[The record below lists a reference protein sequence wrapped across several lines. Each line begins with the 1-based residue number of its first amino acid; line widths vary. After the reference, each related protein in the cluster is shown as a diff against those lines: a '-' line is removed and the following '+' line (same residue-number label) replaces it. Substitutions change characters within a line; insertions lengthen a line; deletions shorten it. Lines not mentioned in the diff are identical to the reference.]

1 LRPQAENRHLVTWRG
16 GGYLTINQVRL
27 TMSRAVL
34 MFGVVIGVAYP
45 VNAQEATE
53 SPSQGASV
61 PLTPA
66 ATDTPILPE
75 VDIQARFDS
84 FQRDFAKDFGVKLR
98 KDRRG
103 SGDDAVVK
111 ARKDFAKRLEGSGL
125 YRWYQRA
132 EGVYNRFEGLYNRL
146 ENSTRWATSGLD
158 VDTDME
164 AALDGRLGL
173 TVQREVKGFNVGVDV
188 DDAMAGRLG
197 LSVGGTVKGY
207 RISFDVSDLVEV
219 GKVGFRLKRMVN

>member
-1 LRPQAENRHLVTWRG
+1 MGRTGNHLQCSPIRPTMCRIVLVFGLVT
-16 GGYLTINQVRL
+16 
-27 TMSRAVL
+27 
-34 MFGVVIGVAYP
+34 GVAYP
-45 VNAQEATE
+45 IKAQEATE
-53 SPSQGASV
+53 SPSQGSGV
-61 PLTPA
+61 PLAPA
-66 ATDTPILPE
+66 ASDTQILPE

-98 KDRRG
+98 KDPRSSR
-103 SGDDAVVK
+103 DDPVVK
-111 ARKDFAKRLEGSGL
+111 AKKDFAKRFEGSGL

-146 ENSTRWATSGLD
+146 ENSTRWATGGLD
-158 VDTDME
+158 VDTDTG

-173 TVQREVKGFNVGVDV
+173 RVHRDVKGFNVGVDV

-197 LSVGGTVKGY
+197 LSVGGTLKGY

>member
-1 LRPQAENRHLVTWRG
+1 MKFSPVRPTMWVILAFGLVAG
-16 GGYLTINQVRL
+16 
-27 TMSRAVL
+27 M
-34 MFGVVIGVAYP
+34 AYP
-45 VNAQEATE
+45 VSAQESE
-53 SPSQGASV
+53 SPSPEVGA
-61 PLTPA
+61 PLAPA
-66 ATDTPILPE
+66 ATETPILPE

-98 KDRRG
+98 KDRR
-103 SGDDAVVK
+103 SRSDDAVAK
-111 ARKDFAKRLEGSGL
+111 AQKDFVKRFEGSGL
-125 YRWYQRA
+125 YRWYQRM
-132 EGVYNRFEGLYNRL
+132 EGFYNRFEGLYDRI
-146 ENSTRWATSGLD
+146 ENSTSWATAGLD

-173 TVQREVKGFNVGVDV
+173 RVQREVKGFNVGVDV
-188 DDAMAGRLG
+188 DDALAGRLG

>member
-1 LRPQAENRHLVTWRG
+1 MTWR
-16 GGYLTINQVRL
+16 I
-27 TMSRAVL
+27 VL
-34 MFGVVIGVAYP
+34 VFGLATGVAYP
-45 VNAQEATE
+45 AKAQEATE
-53 SPSQGASV
+53 SPSPEIGA
-61 PLTPA
+61 PLAPGE
-66 ATDTPILPE
+66 TDTQILPE

-84 FQRDFAKDFGVKLR
+84 FQREFAKDFGVKLR
-98 KDRRG
+98 KDRR
-103 SGDDAVVK
+103 SSSDDAIVK
-111 ARKDFAKRLEGSGL
+111 AREDFLKRFEGSGL

-132 EGVYNRFEGLYNRL
+132 EGVYNRFEGLYKRI
-146 ENSTRWATSGLD
+146 ERSTNWATGGLD

-173 TVQREVKGFNVGVDV
+173 TVQRGVKGFNVGVDV

-197 LSVGGTVKGY
+197 LSVGGTLKGY

>member
-1 LRPQAENRHLVTWRG
+1 MS
-16 GGYLTINQVRL
+16 YDQVRL
-27 TMSRAVL
+27 TAGRIGLA
-34 MFGVVIGVAYP
+34 FGLLTVAAYP
-45 VNAQEATE
+45 VKAQGTSE
-53 SPSQGASV
+53 SPSTEIGA
-61 PLTPA
+61 PLA
-66 ATDTPILPE
+66 DGETDTSTLPD

-98 KDRRG
+98 KDRRR
-103 SGDDAVVK
+103 SDDDAIVK
-111 ARKDFAKRLEGSGL
+111 ARRDFVKRFEGSGL

-132 EGVYNRFEGLYNRL
+132 EGVYNRFEGLYKRI
-146 ENSTRWATSGLD
+146 ERSTNWATGGLD

-197 LSVGGTVKGY
+197 LSVGGTVRGY

>member
-1 LRPQAENRHLVTWRG
+1 VGRAGNHFKSKLLHPTVWRIVLV
-16 GGYLTINQVRL
+16 
-27 TMSRAVL
+27 
-34 MFGVVIGVAYP
+34 FGLVAGVTYP
-45 VNAQEATE
+45 INAQEATE
-53 SPSQGASV
+53 SPSQGAGV
-61 PLTPA
+61 LAPA
-66 ATDTPILPE
+66 ESDTQIIPE

-98 KDRRG
+98 KDRR
-103 SGDDAVVK
+103 SISNDAVVK
-111 ARKDFAKRLEGSGL
+111 ARKDFAKRFEGSGL

-132 EGVYNRFEGLYNRL
+132 EGVYDRFEGLYNRI
-146 ENSTRWATSGLD
+146 EHSTRWATGGLD

-219 GKVGFRLKRMVN
+219 GKVGFRLKRMVP